1 MRGVRYDHVT
11 TNIHSYNDW
20 FKTPINATDSVYKQR
35 SQDLHR
41 SFNSLT
47 WSAGINYATG
57 QLDSESKHRE
67 ELPCTYSEGLGT
79 DGINYHIFRY
89 EKG

>member
-41 SFNSLT
+41 SFTALHGRLVSTMLR
-47 WSAGINYATG
+47 AIG
-57 QLDSESKHRE
+57 
-67 ELPCTYSEGLGT
+67 
-79 DGINYHIFRY
+79 F
-89 EKG
+89 